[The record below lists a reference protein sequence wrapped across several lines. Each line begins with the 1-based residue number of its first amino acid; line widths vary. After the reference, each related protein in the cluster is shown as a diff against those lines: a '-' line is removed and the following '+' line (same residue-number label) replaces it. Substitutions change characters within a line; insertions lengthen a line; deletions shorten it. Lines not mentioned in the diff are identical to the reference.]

1 MEIAWPFVFLNA
13 RFNTGKEKCLKLFI
27 HSQAQLW
34 RSNQKKNLKGKA
46 KTIRHGKI
54 IAPLSPAERPS
65 TSAFFFTKR
74 AMKA

>member
-1 MEIAWPFVFLNA
+1 MLEAFYSFASAALEIKP
-13 RFNTGKEKCLKLFI
+13 KEKLI
-27 HSQAQLW
+27 
-34 RSNQKKNLKGKA
+34 GKA

-65 TSAFFFTKR
+65 TSAFFFKKR